1 MTDKTES
8 SPQKSKGYRTF
19 VLLLLTLIY
28 AFNFIDRQI
37 IGILSPFIQADLGLS
52 NFQLGLL
59 KGFMFALFYTVIG
72 LPIAWLADRYSR
84 VNIVGISLAVWS
96 GFTALTGMANSFLT
110 IGVARMGVGVG
121 EAGGSPPSHS
131 LISDMYP
138 KEERAGALA
147 IYSLGIPLGLGFAYF
162 MTGFLL
168 GNPNNGMNWRTLL
181 IALGIMGIVLAIIFR
196 LVVREPK
203 RGQSDNIQSD
213 NVLETVPKFHHLVLK
228 IILNKK
234 FWAALVAIIIAYRL
248 FIYAAVTFGLRT
260 AGWIYA
266 AVALTVA
273 GFGVYKALT
282 GTSPFSQALRV
293 LLKIPS
299 WWAMCLGI
307 AAGSFTAYAV
317 AAWQIDYLLPF
328 DSAMDSPV
336 GFQNMMYI
344 LAITNCFIYGFGT
357 WFGGWLTQKLA
368 GRSVA
373 YYGLVPALSIFI
385 CMPLAILAFWVPS
398 TLMHLSIAGS
408 LLFFLGIYLGPSFAI
423 AQTLAPI
430 NMRAMST
437 AIFFLVLNLIALGG
451 GPTTVGFL
459 ADIFEPAHG
468 KVHAIRLSITI
479 VCAALAISSLCFL
492 IAARCL
498 PKDWADAQARNEGG

>member
-1 MTDKTES
+1 MTDKTIAPPVMS
-8 SPQKSKGYRTF
+8 KSYRTF

-52 NFQLGLL
+52 NSQLGLL
-59 KGFMFALFYTVIG
+59 KGFLFALFYTVIG

-84 VNIVGISLAVWS
+84 VNIVGLSLAVWS

-110 IGVARMGVGVG
+110 IGLARMGVGVG

-138 KEERAGALA
+138 KEERSGALA

-168 GNPNNGMNWRTLL
+168 GNPDNGMNWRTLL
-181 IALGIMGIVLAIIFR
+181 ITLGVTGVLLAVVFR
-196 LVVREPK
+196 LTVREPK
-203 RGQSDNIQSD
+203 RGQQE
-213 NVLETVPKFHHLVLK
+213 NVDANAIKVPFGTALK
-228 IILNKK
+228 
-234 FWAALVAIIIAYRL
+234 
-248 FIYAAVTFGLRT
+248 T
-260 AGWIYA
+260 
-266 AVALTVA
+266 
-273 GFGVYKALT
+273 
-282 GTSPFSQALRV
+282 
-293 LLKIPS
+293 LLSIPS

-307 AAGSFTAYAV
+307 ASGSFTAYAV
-317 AAWQIDYLLPF
+317 SAWQIDYLLPF
-328 DSAMDSPV
+328 DGAQESPI
-336 GFQNMMYI
+336 GFQKMMYI
-344 LAITNCFIYGFGT
+344 LAATNCFIYGLGT

-368 GRSVA
+368 VRSVS
-373 YYGLVPALSIFI
+373 YYGRVPALSILI
-385 CMPLAILAFWVPS
+385 CLPMVILAFWVPS
-398 TLMHLSIAGS
+398 TILHLAIGGA
-408 LLFFLGIYLGPSFAI
+408 LLFFLGMYLGPSFAI

-459 ADIFEPAHG
+459 ADVFEPAHG
-468 KVHAIRLSITI
+468 QVHAIRLSITI
-479 VCAALAISSLCFL
+479 VSAGLLVSSLCFFV
-492 IAARCL
+492 AAKRL
-498 PKDWADAQARNEGG
+498 PKDWADAQARNEAG